1 MRKNYFFILISLS
14 LSLFIYLFYRTEK
27 TVINEIFIYIT
38 SFDRFIELQKVITN
52 LIPLNKH
59 IIYSLPEGLW
69 VFSITITSKFLFLKI
84 GNHKI
89 NLLFVPLIFSIG
101 LELFQLLNLTN
112 GRFDFWDIGVSIL
125 FWFVANYLIPY
136 KTIHQNI
143 LNPFTTRSLI
153 CVFSYIIVYLA
164 HVWK

>member
-1 MRKNYFFILISLS
+1 MRKNYFFILICLS
-14 LSLFIYLFYRTEK
+14 LTLFIYLFYRTEK